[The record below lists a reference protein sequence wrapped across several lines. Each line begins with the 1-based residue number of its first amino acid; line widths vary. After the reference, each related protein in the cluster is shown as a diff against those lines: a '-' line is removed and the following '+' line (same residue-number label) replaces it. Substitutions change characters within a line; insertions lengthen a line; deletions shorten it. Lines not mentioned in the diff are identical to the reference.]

1 MDSLGAVLLLVALL
15 TLDSLILASLAMWL
29 DPRSGEPGWRQEG
42 AERPQFRRV
51 A

>member
-29 DPRSGEPGWRQEG
+29 DPRIGEPVWRQEG